1 MLRLIFL
8 VIAAAII
15 WVAYTNWG
23 TPLNVDKAVKDGT
36 SVIKTEKSI
45 NRVIDSRNNTAKD
58 NKEALDRI

>member
-8 VIAAAII
+8 VIAAALI

-23 TPLNVDKAVKDGT
+23 TPLNVDKAV
-36 SVIKTEKSI
+36 KTEKSI

-58 NKEALDRI
+58 NQEALDKI